1 MYAFSP
7 RLHSMQAGIHTVDGR
22 IVDSDVHAPY
32 LSILIRL
39 PLSIMPFCG
48 MQAQCGIFIGP
59 YGAYVRDLLPGEPTD
74 EELLSNE
81 EAARVYYQELWSSNE
96 SKFSES
102 ASKVRARL
110 ASDVQTCRLGGR
122 EVESAERALQV
133 PDEAVGSS
141 LSLCVSSMGM
151 S

>member
-1 MYAFSP
+1 
-7 RLHSMQAGIHTVDGR
+7 
-22 IVDSDVHAPY
+22 
-32 LSILIRL
+32 
-39 PLSIMPFCG
+39 

-102 ASKVRARL
+102 ASKV
-110 ASDVQTCRLGGR
+110 
-122 EVESAERALQV
+122 
-133 PDEAVGSS
+133 
-141 LSLCVSSMGM
+141 
-151 S
+151 